1 MRFVL
6 HFDSISISISIS
18 ISLLFY
24 STMPTIAGPSSSP
37 HKHIVAARSENTGV
51 PEVNTPRKRKLRSD
65 SADEVASTAIVTE
78 SSFATPMKWKSPR
91 RCAVSSPKTL
101 KKEDS
106 KGKLDSPVMSAVKD
120 RFDCLDVKSKWNPR
134 EDDQMKAVKEA
145 LHVSKAPSTVVCRE
159 DEQRRVLE
167 FVKGCMEQKKAGSL
181 YICGCP
187 GTGKSLSMEKIR
199 QQAEDWAQQVIS
211 LVLCVSSGLGDIHF
225 IHGFFQEGLP
235 CLETVSVNCT
245 SLTKTTDIFSKILG
259 ESETGKKVN
268 GPSSPLQRLQVLF
281 SQKQQSSSTKMM
293 LIIADEMDYLITRDR
308 GVLHELFM
316 LTTLPFSRCILIGVA
331 NAIDLADR
339 FLPKLKSLN
348 CKPLVVTFR
357 AYSMEQILRILQERL
372 VELPYVAFQSKAL
385 ELCARK
391 VSAAS
396 GDMRKALSVC
406 RSALE
411 ILETEVKGSTEQEPQ
426 SPVTED
432 QVVKMDHM
440 VAALSKTFKSPVV
453 DTIQSLPQHQQIIV
467 CSAAKAFR
475 GSKKD
480 RSIAELNKLYTEIC
494 KSSMITPAG
503 ITEFTNMCTVLNDQG
518 ILKLSNARDDKLK
531 RVSLRVD
538 EADITFA
545 LKPSL
550 EMSAVSIS
558 SVKSNLS
565 AVKAIAVTHHRP
577 PPSFRC
583 PSSLASLS
591 TTTSLHC
598 NDVSSISRS
607 KLLPPSRLHPIKS
620 SPSPTPSLADSSV
633 NQLTKFKEAAEKG
646 NLVPLY
652 RCVFSDHLTPIL
664 AYRCLVKEDDRDA
677 PSFLFESVEPGLQ
690 ASNIGRYSVVGAQP
704 TIEIVAK
711 GNVVTVMD
719 HGAVRRTVEEV
730 DDPMMVPQKIMEEWE
745 PQRIDEL
752 PEAFCGG
759 WVGYFS
765 YDTVRFV
772 EKKKL
777 PFSNAPEDDRSLP
790 DVHLGLYDDVIVFD
804 HVEKKAYVIHWVR
817 IDKDRSVEDNYTD
830 GMYQL
835 ESLVSRIQDQKPPK
849 MPTGFI
855 KLRTEQFGPKLEK
868 STMTSEAYKEAV
880 LEAKEHILAGDIF
893 QIVLSQRFERR
904 TFADPFEIYRA
915 LRIVN
920 PSPYMA
926 YLQARGCILVAS
938 SPEILL
944 RSKNRKIT
952 NRPLAGTVRRGKTP
966 KEDLMLEKE
975 LLSDE
980 KQCAEHIMLV
990 DLGRNDVG
998 KVSKPGSVEVE
1009 KLMNI
1014 ERYSHVMHI
1023 SSTVKGEL
1031 LDDLTSWDALR
1042 AALPVGTVSGA
1053 PKVKAMELIDKLE
1066 VTRRGPYS
1074 GGFGGISFNGDMDIA
1089 LALRTMVFP
1098 TNTRY
1103 DTLYS
1108 YKHSQRRR
1116 EWIAH
1121 IQAGAGVV
1129 ADSNPEDEQRE
1140 CENKAAALARA
1151 IDLAE
1156 SSFLET
1162 PVVTRPR
1169 INNVLE

>member
-1 MRFVL
+1 MR
-6 HFDSISISISIS
+6 
-18 ISLLFY
+18 
-24 STMPTIAGPSSSP
+24 TCWC
-37 HKHIVAARSENTGV
+37 R
-51 PEVNTPRKRKLRSD
+51 
-65 SADEVASTAIVTE
+65 VT
-78 SSFATPMKWKSPR
+78 
-91 RCAVSSPKTL
+91 
-101 KKEDS
+101 
-106 KGKLDSPVMSAVKD
+106 
-120 RFDCLDVKSKWNPR
+120 
-134 EDDQMKAVKEA
+134 
-145 LHVSKAPSTVVCRE
+145 
-159 DEQRRVLE
+159 
-167 FVKGCMEQKKAGSL
+167 
-181 YICGCP
+181 
-187 GTGKSLSMEKIR
+187 SLSNPLLIP
-199 QQAEDWAQQVIS
+199 S
-211 LVLCVSSGLGDIHF
+211 LSIFLCAGL
-225 IHGFFQEGLP
+225 
-235 CLETVSVNCT
+235 
-245 SLTKTTDIFSKILG
+245 
-259 ESETGKKVN
+259 
-268 GPSSPLQRLQVLF
+268 
-281 SQKQQSSSTKMM
+281 

-432 QVVKMDHM
+432 QVV
-440 VAALSKTFKSPVV
+440 SIF
-453 DTIQSLPQHQQIIV
+453 TIYLTQ
-467 CSAAKAFR
+467 
-475 GSKKD
+475 
-480 RSIAELNKLYTEIC
+480 
-494 KSSMITPAG
+494 
-503 ITEFTNMCTVLNDQG
+503 FTTDN
-518 ILKLSNARDDKLK
+518 
-531 RVSLRVD
+531 
-538 EADITFA
+538 
-545 LKPSL
+545 
-550 EMSAVSIS
+550 
-558 SVKSNLS
+558 
-565 AVKAIAVTHHRP
+565 
-577 PPSFRC
+577 
-583 PSSLASLS
+583 
-591 TTTSLHC
+591 
-598 NDVSSISRS
+598 
-607 KLLPPSRLHPIKS
+607 
-620 SPSPTPSLADSSV
+620 
-633 NQLTKFKEAAEKG
+633 
-646 NLVPLY
+646 
-652 RCVFSDHLTPIL
+652 
-664 AYRCLVKEDDRDA
+664 
-677 PSFLFESVEPGLQ
+677 
-690 ASNIGRYSVVGAQP
+690 GRYSVVGAQP

-719 HGAVRRTVEEV
+719 HGAGRRTVEEV
-730 DDPMMVPQKIMEEWE
+730 DDPMVVPQKIMEEWE

-765 YDTVRFV
+765 YDTVRYV

-868 STMTSEAYKEAV
+868 STMRSETYKEAV

-998 KVSKPGSVEVE
+998 KVSKPGSVGVE

-1023 SSTVKGEL
+1023 SSTVCLPL
-1031 LDDLTSWDALR
+1031 LQFLKSKQTIVSAL
-1042 AALPVGTVSGA
+1042 S
-1053 PKVKAMELIDKLE
+1053 
-1066 VTRRGPYS
+1066 S
-1074 GGFGGISFNGDMDIA
+1074 QQHISF
-1089 LALRTMVFP
+1089 
-1098 TNTRY
+1098 
-1103 DTLYS
+1103 
-1108 YKHSQRRR
+1108 
-1116 EWIAH
+1116 
-1121 IQAGAGVV
+1121 V
-1129 ADSNPEDEQRE
+1129 A
-1140 CENKAAALARA
+1140 
-1151 IDLAE
+1151 
-1156 SSFLET
+1156 
-1162 PVVTRPR
+1162 
-1169 INNVLE
+1169 

>member
-1 MRFVL
+1 
-6 HFDSISISISIS
+6 
-18 ISLLFY
+18 
-24 STMPTIAGPSSSP
+24 
-37 HKHIVAARSENTGV
+37 
-51 PEVNTPRKRKLRSD
+51 
-65 SADEVASTAIVTE
+65 
-78 SSFATPMKWKSPR
+78 
-91 RCAVSSPKTL
+91 
-101 KKEDS
+101 
-106 KGKLDSPVMSAVKD
+106 
-120 RFDCLDVKSKWNPR
+120 
-134 EDDQMKAVKEA
+134 
-145 LHVSKAPSTVVCRE
+145 
-159 DEQRRVLE
+159 
-167 FVKGCMEQKKAGSL
+167 
-181 YICGCP
+181 
-187 GTGKSLSMEKIR
+187 
-199 QQAEDWAQQVIS
+199 
-211 LVLCVSSGLGDIHF
+211 
-225 IHGFFQEGLP
+225 
-235 CLETVSVNCT
+235 
-245 SLTKTTDIFSKILG
+245 
-259 ESETGKKVN
+259 
-268 GPSSPLQRLQVLF
+268 
-281 SQKQQSSSTKMM
+281 
-293 LIIADEMDYLITRDR
+293 
-308 GVLHELFM
+308 
-316 LTTLPFSRCILIGVA
+316 
-331 NAIDLADR
+331 
-339 FLPKLKSLN
+339 
-348 CKPLVVTFR
+348 
-357 AYSMEQILRILQERL
+357 
-372 VELPYVAFQSKAL
+372 
-385 ELCARK
+385 
-391 VSAAS
+391 
-396 GDMRKALSVC
+396 
-406 RSALE
+406 
-411 ILETEVKGSTEQEPQ
+411 
-426 SPVTED
+426 
-432 QVVKMDHM
+432 
-440 VAALSKTFKSPVV
+440 
-453 DTIQSLPQHQQIIV
+453 
-467 CSAAKAFR
+467 
-475 GSKKD
+475 
-480 RSIAELNKLYTEIC
+480 
-494 KSSMITPAG
+494 
-503 ITEFTNMCTVLNDQG
+503 
-518 ILKLSNARDDKLK
+518 
-531 RVSLRVD
+531 
-538 EADITFA
+538 
-545 LKPSL
+545 
-550 EMSAVSIS
+550 MSAVSIS

-565 AVKAIAVTHHRP
+565 SVKSIAVTHHRTPPP
-577 PPSFRC
+577 PPSLRF
-583 PSSLASLS
+583 PSSLTSLS
-591 TTTSLHC
+591 TTSLHC
-598 NDVSSISRS
+598 NGVTSISRS
-607 KLLPPSRLHPIKS
+607 ELLPVSRLPPIKS
-620 SPSPTPSLADSSV
+620 SPSPIVLTSPADSSV
-633 NQLTKFKEAAEKG
+633 NELTKFKEAAEKG

-719 HGAVRRTVEEV
+719 HGAGRRTVEEV

-765 YDTVRFV
+765 YDTVRYV

-975 LLSDE
+975 LLSNE

-1108 YKHSQRRR
+1108 YKHPQRRR

-1129 ADSNPEDEQRE
+1129 ADSNPDDEQRE

-1162 PVVTRPR
+1162 PEVTTPH